1 MKETDI
7 TIQKYV
13 ASYYV
18 SSADYNFATQ
28 LDLLTSEDILS
39 TTIEGTPLEKFIENF
54 EFNFTTSPNFD
65 EGRKLTK
72 EILAAAI
79 DEENLF
85 FETEYMKCYKISVKV
100 ENIYNEFL
108 GRTELLI
115 YTNKNNKPI
124 MISEGGKDFAEHFC
138 YLKDQEIEMYDPED
152 EESNPFCCKGFNHK
166 ENEEEIII
174 F

>member
-7 TIQKYV
+7 TIQKYIMT
-13 ASYYV
+13 YY
-18 SSADYNFATQ
+18 SSNADYNFFTQ
-28 LDLLTSEDILS
+28 INLLSSEGIISSEASESLLENLEP
-39 TTIEGTPLEKFIENF
+39 TITPSIEIDRYR
-54 EFNFTTSPNFD
+54 E
-65 EGRKLTK
+65 LTR

-100 ENIYNEFL
+100 ENIHYEFL

-124 MISEGGKDFAEHFC
+124 MISDGGKDFAEHFC

>member
-7 TIQKYV
+7 TIQKYIMT
-13 ASYYV
+13 YY
-18 SSADYNFATQ
+18 SSNADYNFFTQ
-28 LDLLTSEDILS
+28 INLLTSEVLS
-39 TTIEGTPLEKFIENF
+39 PEASGSLLENLEPTITPSIE
-54 EFNFTTSPNFD
+54 SD
-65 EGRKLTK
+65 MYRKLTR

-108 GRTELLI
+108 GRAELLI

-124 MISEGGKDFAEHFC
+124 MISDGGKDFAEHFC

-152 EESNPFCCKGFNHK
+152 EEANPFCCKGFNHK
-166 ENEEEIII
+166 ENEEEFII

>member
-7 TIQKYV
+7 TIQKYIMT
-13 ASYYV
+13 YY
-18 SSADYNFATQ
+18 SSNADYNFFTQ
-28 LDLLTSEDILS
+28 INLLSSEGIISSEASESLLENLEP
-39 TTIEGTPLEKFIENF
+39 TITPSIEIDRYR
-54 EFNFTTSPNFD
+54 EFT
-65 EGRKLTK
+65 R

-85 FETEYMKCYKISVKV
+85 FETEYMKCYKISVKL

-124 MISEGGKDFAEHFC
+124 MISDGGKDFAEHFC